1 MDKNKMKIA
10 FNNRNI
16 SFDFISGCLIVY
28 MIFCHIMQWA
38 KLTDCELYSVLQRI
52 LFFFMAWFFYKS
64 GFYVQ
69 KIVDLKKYAM
79 KNFRKLLLPA
89 LYFTLM
95 GVPFVWYQIY
105 RSGDT
110 NIVHYTL
117 SIAKAFILRGDI
129 CGNLPLWFLV
139 TLFEVKLIY
148 ALLNRKMSRY
158 IIFIVFFL
166 LSGVFS
172 FFDLHSP
179 GYVFS
184 FFTAMTLY
192 SSGHILANKEKSAL
206 VFFFCGILYVVSILF
221 FPQMVDIRTSTLIY
235 GNFPLWLIVSIAA
248 CVTWNNITKYVVYY
262 VPEKVLQSGRDSMI
276 YYVTHWLVISY
287 SSLLLNLF
295 FSDAYGWKYFGVLS
309 LMVVVL
315 LSVSAYFLK
324 KPNVKFLFGL

>member
-64 GFYVQ
+64 GIYVNQ
-69 KIVDLKKYAM
+69 IVDLKKYAM

-95 GVPFVWYQIY
+95 GLPFVWYQIY
-105 RSGDT
+105 QSGDT

-117 SIAKAFILRGDI
+117 SIAKSFILSGEMS
-129 CGNLPLWFLV
+129 GNLPLWFLV

-148 ALLNRKMSRY
+148 ALLNRKMSGY

-172 FFDLHSP
+172 FFDLHSS

-184 FFTAMTLY
+184 FFTAMTFY

-206 VFFFCGILYVVSILF
+206 VFSFCGILYVVSILF

-235 GNFPLWLIVSIAA
+235 GNFSLWIIVSIAA

-262 VPEKVLQSGRDSMI
+262 VPEKVLQFGRDSMI

-295 FSDAYGWKYFGVLS
+295 LSDAYGWKYFGVLS
-309 LMVVVL
+309 LMVVIL
-315 LSVSAYFLK
+315 LSVSAYYRM
-324 KPNVKFLFGL
+324 KPKAKFLFGL

>member
-1 MDKNKMKIA
+1 MENSSFKIA
-10 FNNRNI
+10 IKSRNL
-16 SFDFISGCLIVY
+16 SFDLISGCLIVY

-64 GFYVQ
+64 GIYVNQ
-69 KIVDLKKYAM
+69 IVDLKKYAM

-95 GVPFVWYQIY
+95 GLPFVWYQIY
-105 RSGDT
+105 QCGDT

-117 SIAKAFILRGDI
+117 SIAKLFILSGEMS
-129 CGNLPLWFLV
+129 GNLPLWFLV

-148 ALLNRKMSRY
+148 ALLNRKMNGH

-172 FFDLHSP
+172 FLDLHRP

-184 FFTAMTLY
+184 FFTAMTFY
-192 SSGHILANKEKSAL
+192 SSGHILANKEHSAL
-206 VFFFCGILYVVSILF
+206 VFSFCGILYVASVF
-221 FPQMVDIRTSTLIY
+221 FSPQMVDIMTSTLIY
-235 GNFPLWLIVSIAA
+235 GNYNTFIIVSVAA
-248 CVTWNNITKYVVYY
+248 CITWNNISKYVVRFIPATFLQFGKKSMVYY
-262 VPEKVLQSGRDSMI
+262 VV
-276 YYVTHWLVISY
+276 HWLAISY
-287 SSLLLNLF
+287 SSLLLNHILPEE
-295 FSDAYGWKYFGVLS
+295 YGWKYFGALS

-315 LSVSAYFLK
+315 LSVSAYYLK
-324 KPNVKFLFGL
+324 KPNAKFLLGL

>member
-1 MDKNKMKIA
+1 MDNNKMKIA

-38 KLTDCELYSVLQRI
+38 KLTDCELYLALQRI

-64 GFYVQ
+64 GIYV
-69 KIVDLKKYAM
+69 KKVDLKKYAM

-95 GVPFVWYQIY
+95 GLPFVWYQIY
-105 RSGDT
+105 QTGDT
-110 NIVHYTL
+110 NLVHYTL
-117 SIAKAFILRGDI
+117 SIAKSFILSGEMS
-129 CGNLPLWFLV
+129 GNLPLWFLV
-139 TLFEVKLIY
+139 TLFEVKVIF
-148 ALLNRKMSRY
+148 AFLNRKMSGY

-184 FFTAMTLY
+184 FFTAMTFY
-192 SSGHILANKEKSAL
+192 SSGHILANKENSAL
-206 VFFFCGILYVVSILF
+206 VFSFCGILYVVSILF

-235 GNFPLWLIVSIAA
+235 GNYNTFIIVSVAA
-248 CVTWNNITKYVVYY
+248 CITWNNICKYVVRYIPATFLQFGKKSMVYY
-262 VPEKVLQSGRDSMI
+262 VA
-276 YYVTHWLVISY
+276 HWLAISY
-287 SSLLLNLF
+287 SSLLLNLLH
-295 FSDAYGWKYFGVLS
+295 SDAYGWKYFGLLS
-309 LMVVVL
+309 LMVVIL
-315 LSVSAYFLK
+315 LSVSAYYLM
-324 KPNVKFLFGL
+324 KPKAKFLFGL